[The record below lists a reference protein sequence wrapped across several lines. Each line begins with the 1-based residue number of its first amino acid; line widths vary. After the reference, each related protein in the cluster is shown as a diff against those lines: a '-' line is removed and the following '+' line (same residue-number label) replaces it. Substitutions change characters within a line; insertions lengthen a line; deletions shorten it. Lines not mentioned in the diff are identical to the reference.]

1 MKRKLECD
9 DEISLIEKYNEK
21 KIKTEY
27 EVNIDFDEAHR
38 EWMLNKKK
46 LKNGCYKYKKIK
58 IDKK

>member
-9 DEISLIEKYNEK
+9 DEINSIEKNNEK
-21 KIKTEY
+21 KIKTQY
-27 EVNIDFDEAHR
+27 EVKIDFDEGHH